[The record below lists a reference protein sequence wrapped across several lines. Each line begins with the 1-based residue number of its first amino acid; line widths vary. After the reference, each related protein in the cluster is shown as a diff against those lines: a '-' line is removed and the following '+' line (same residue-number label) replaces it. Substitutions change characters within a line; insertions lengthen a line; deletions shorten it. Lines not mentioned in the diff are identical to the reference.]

1 MDLYEYFENTK
12 GLGVLSTA
20 DGRGNVNAAIYSRPH
35 ILGTNTAAFIMRD
48 RLSHANLQTN
58 PRAAYL
64 FKEEGP
70 GYAGK
75 RLYLE
80 KRSEEKDTPRLQ
92 DLKRRALP
100 PEKDMEKGP
109 KYLVV
114 FKITK
119 VLPLLGTEEKA
130 D

>member
-1 MDLYEYFENTK
+1 MDLYDYFENTR

-20 DGRGNVNAAIYSRPH
+20 DGDGLVNAAVYSRPH
-35 ILGTNTAAFIMRD
+35 IMEDNTAAFIMRD
-48 RLSHANLQTN
+48 RLTHANLQTN
-58 PRAAYL
+58 PRAVFL
-64 FKEEGP
+64 FKADGP
-70 GYAGK
+70 GYTGQ

-80 KRSEEKDTPRLQ
+80 KLSEEQDSPRLQ
-92 DLKRRALP
+92 EMKRRSLS

-109 KYLVV
+109 KFLVI

-119 VLPLLGTEEKA
+119 VLPLIGTDAA